1 MLNESYHKPF
11 HERNLDPKQVRG
23 PSPWGPTMKW
33 ATLCTENSK
42 SHGVTS
48 TEIMAG
54 AKSRD
59 FLVPLQANKLQQ
71 AIETSL
77 VEETDVINV

>member
-1 MLNESYHKPF
+1 
-11 HERNLDPKQVRG
+11 
-23 PSPWGPTMKW
+23 MKW
-33 ATLCTENSK
+33 ATLYTENSK

-48 TEIMAG
+48 TEIMAR

-59 FLVPLQANKLQQ
+59 FLVLLQANKLQQ

-77 VEETDVINV
+77 VEETNVITV

>member
-1 MLNESYHKPF
+1 MDS
-11 HERNLDPKQVRG
+11 V
-23 PSPWGPTMKW
+23 
-33 ATLCTENSK
+33 TLCTENSK
-42 SHGVTS
+42 SHGITS
-48 TEIMAG
+48 KEVLTG

-77 VEETDVINV
+77 VEEIGVITV